1 MRIVDGRI
9 AEVSRRPV
17 KGERELDG
25 TGKFLIPGL
34 IDSHVH
40 LIFQVPAM
48 TLAQEAAFP
57 ALAAAA
63 RAQEPRSYLFFGFT
77 TVIDLSSR
85 PERMATW
92 NSADVRPDALFC
104 GAVPVANGFPMNVI
118 PPDVRFRA
126 SKYFLFDPRQ
136 ADRIPAFVNAA
147 EHTPSAVVAQMAAD
161 GARCVKA
168 HHEPGGPV
176 SGPLPTPTADM
187 FRGLVV
193 AGRQHRLPV
202 VIHANTKTGQRMA
215 LDAGADV
222 ITHTIADGVG
232 PDGKL
237 TPDVD
242 SLLSQIASRRVGF
255 QPTLRALYGALALI
269 DPNYLKD
276 PRASDAVPRDLLD
289 WFTTEDGTRYRDA
302 TLSNSGGE
310 TAFRSR
316 LVAREQAYAPVLTKL
331 ISGNTRFLFGSDSPA
346 TASYGNLPGLN
357 GRLEM
362 NHWLAAG
369 VSLRKL
375 LEALTIDNAR
385 AFGLDREIGTV
396 EAGKRA
402 HLLLLG
408 ANPLANVAAY
418 DQIEQVIF
426 AGRPI
431 ARATLSARSR

>member
-1 MRIVDGRI
+1 
-9 AEVSRRPV
+9 
-17 KGERELDG
+17 
-25 TGKFLIPGL
+25 
-34 IDSHVH
+34 
-40 LIFQVPAM
+40 M
-48 TLAQEAAFP
+48 TLVQEAAVP

-77 TVIDLSSR
+77 TVIDLNSR

-92 NSADVRPDALFC
+92 NSAEVKPDALFC
-104 GAVPVANGFPMNVI
+104 GAAPVANGFPMNVI

-126 SKYFLFDPRQ
+126 AKYFLFDPRQ
-136 ADRIPAFVNAA
+136 TDRIPASVNAA
-147 EHTPSAVVAQMAAD
+147 EHTPAAVVAQMAAD

-168 HHEPGGPV
+168 HYEPGGPV
-176 SGPLPTPTADM
+176 SGPLPTPTPEM

-193 AGRQHRLPV
+193 AGRQHHLPV

-242 SLLSQIASRRVGF
+242 LLLSQIASRRVGF
-255 QPTLRALYGALALI
+255 QPTLRALYGALALV

-276 PRASDAVPRDLLD
+276 PRVPDAVPQTLLD
-289 WFTTEDGTRYRDA
+289 WLATEDGRRYRDTRLNGA
-302 TLSNSGGE
+302 GGE
-310 TAFRSR
+310 SVFRQGLLTMQRSYDLVLSR
-316 LVAREQAYAPVLTKL
+316 LIAGHA
-331 ISGNTRFLFGSDSPA
+331 RFLFGSDSPA

-357 GRLEM
+357 SRLEM
-362 NHWLAAG
+362 DHWLAAG
-369 VSLRKL
+369 VTLRTL
-375 LEALTIDNAR
+375 LQSLTIDNAR
-385 AFGLDREIGTV
+385 SFGLDREIGTV
-396 EAGKRA
+396 ETGKRA

-408 ANPLANVAAY
+408 ANPLASVAAY
-418 DQIEQVIF
+418 DQIEFVIY

>member
-1 MRIVDGRI
+1 VRIVDGRI
-9 AEVSRRPV
+9 AEVSRQRM

-40 LIFQVPAM
+40 LVFQVPSM
-48 TLAQEAAFP
+48 SLAQEAAFP

-77 TVIDLSSR
+77 TVVDLNAR
-85 PERMATW
+85 PERIATW
-92 NSADVRPDALFC
+92 NSAEVRPDALFC
-104 GAVPVANGFPMNVI
+104 GAAPVANGFPMNVI

-136 ADRIPAFVNAA
+136 ADRIPAYVNAS
-147 EHTPSAVVAQMAAD
+147 EHTPSAVVDQMAAD

-168 HHEPGGPV
+168 HYEPGGPG

-187 FRGLVV
+187 FRGLVA
-193 AGRQHRLPV
+193 AGRQHHLPV

-222 ITHTIADGVG
+222 IAHTIADGVG

-276 PRASDAVPRDLLD
+276 PRLLDAVPQALFD

-302 TLSNSGGE
+302 RVNGAGGE
-310 TAFRSR
+310 STFRQSLLAFQKS
-316 LVAREQAYAPVLTKL
+316 YAAVLSKL
-331 ISGNTRFLFGSDSPA
+331 IAGHARLLFGSDSPA
-346 TASYGNLPGLN
+346 TPSWGNLPGLN
-357 GRLEM
+357 SRLEM
-362 NHWLAAG
+362 DHWLAAG
-369 VSLRKL
+369 VTLRTL
-375 LEALTIDNAR
+375 LQSLTIDNAR

-408 ANPLANVAAY
+408 ANPLASVAAY
-418 DQIEQVIF
+418 DHIEFVIF

-431 ARATLSARSR
+431 ARATLSARAH